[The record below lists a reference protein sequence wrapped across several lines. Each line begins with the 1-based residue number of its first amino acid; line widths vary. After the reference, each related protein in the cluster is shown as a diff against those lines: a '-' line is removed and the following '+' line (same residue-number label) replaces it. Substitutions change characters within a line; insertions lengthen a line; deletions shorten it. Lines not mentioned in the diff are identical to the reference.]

1 MAGYM
6 TLLEMAIARLVV
18 KQVARLRGYY
28 ITLVDIATANLKAE
42 WVSRLPVDYIGSCY
56 LANHIIS
63 CCLVIRKDLGS
74 SYNLLIVLGSY
85 LLDVVDL
92 ILILNLSFM
101 KFGILCNLLIFKKC

>member
-1 MAGYM
+1 MADYM
-6 TLLEMAIARLVV
+6 TLLDMVTAGLGV

-42 WVSRLPVDYIGSCY
+42 SVSRLPVDYIGSCY

-63 CCLVIRKDLGS
+63 CCFVSRMDLGTG
-74 SYNLLIVLGSY
+74 YNLLIVLGSY

-92 ILILNLSFM
+92 ILILNLSFDEVWN
-101 KFGILCNLLIFKKC
+101 CVNC

>member
-6 TLLEMAIARLVV
+6 TLLDMVTAGLGV

-28 ITLVDIATANLKAE
+28 ITLVDMATANLKAE

-63 CCLVIRKDLGS
+63 CCLVIRNQDLGTG
-74 SYNLLIVLGSY
+74 YNLLIVLGSY
-85 LLDVVDL
+85 VRCCRF
-92 ILILNLSFM
+92 NFNF
-101 KFGILCNLLIFKKC
+101 KFKF